1 MKGRG
6 FLPRPVHC
14 DASQRHGT
22 SDSPLWIDSDAL
34 AGTNCER
41 ECTIS
46 VMSPPLAAA
55 RAIGRIRMMIDTP
68 PPHTVDARPTV
79 LVVDDERAIRELVAA
94 LLEDEGYLVRR
105 ARDGL
110 EALNLVEGNRID
122 LVLSDVRMPRLDGAA
137 LARRIRQRGYDLP
150 VILMSAVYADV
161 DVPGVQFVPK
171 PFEVTRLFSAI
182 AGALEAGKRPI
193 A

>member
-1 MKGRG
+1 
-6 FLPRPVHC
+6 
-14 DASQRHGT
+14 
-22 SDSPLWIDSDAL
+22 
-34 AGTNCER
+34 
-41 ECTIS
+41 
-46 VMSPPLAAA
+46 
-55 RAIGRIRMMIDTP
+55 MMIDTP

-122 LVLSDVRMPRLDGAA
+122 LVLSDVRMPRLDGAT